1 MMMDDVLVNFDHAR
15 ARRTA
20 DALVKFAEETG
31 LQILFFTCH
40 PHTADLFPD
49 SVTRFQLGPT
59 LVGEGGFNH

>member
-1 MMMDDVLVNFDHAR
+1 MDDVLVNFDHAR

-20 DALVKFAEETG
+20 DALVKFAEDTG

-49 SVTRFQLGPT
+49 SVTRFQLGQT
-59 LVGEGGFNH
+59 RVGEGGFNH